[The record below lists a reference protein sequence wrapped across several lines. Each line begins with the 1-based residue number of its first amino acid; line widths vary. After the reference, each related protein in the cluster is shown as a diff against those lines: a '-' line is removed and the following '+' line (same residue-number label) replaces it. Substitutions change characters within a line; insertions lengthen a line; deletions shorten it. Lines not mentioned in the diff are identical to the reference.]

1 MSLSLSDAPGAAR
14 ETAILLRVESHRQ
27 VSSGVTELVLVA
39 EDGSQ
44 LPAWDPGSHIDV
56 QVRPGLVRQYSLCGD
71 PEDRSQWRI
80 AVLREPE
87 SRGGSIALCERF
99 RAGDVLTAAGPRN
112 HFPLHQSPRYLFIA
126 GGIGITPIIPMIAAA
141 HAAGA
146 DWRLVYGGR
155 SEASMAYRDEVGSF
169 DSERVLEW
177 PQDRRGLIE
186 LDRLLA
192 EPQPGTLIYC
202 CGPEPLI
209 AAVEA
214 KSAHWPHKSLQV
226 ERFAPRPLTEVAP
239 NTSFEI
245 ELVDSD
251 EVLVVPPD
259 MSILEVVEEAG
270 IYVLSNCEE
279 GTCGTCQTAVLEG
292 VPDHRDSVLD
302 DDERAA
308 NDTMMICVS
317 RALSA
322 RLVLDL

>member
-1 MSLSLSDAPGAAR
+1 MVGEATVS
-14 ETAILLRVESHRQ
+14 LRVESTTQ
-27 VSSGVTELVLVA
+27 VSVGVTELVLVA
-39 EDGSQ
+39 ADGSE
-44 LPAWDPGSHIDV
+44 LPSWAAGSHIDV
-56 QVRPGLVRQYSLCGD
+56 KIRPGLVRQYSLCSD
-71 PEDRSQWRI
+71 PGDRSRWRV
-80 AVLREPE
+80 AVLREPA
-87 SRGGSIALCERF
+87 SRGGSIVLCERV
-99 RAGDVLTAAGPRN
+99 RAGDVLTVTGPRN
-112 HFPLHQSPRYLFIA
+112 HFPLHESPRYLFIA
-126 GGIGITPIIPMIAAA
+126 GGIGITPIIPMIKAAQDA
-141 HAAGA
+141 RA

-155 SEASMAYRDEVGSF
+155 SEASMAYLDEVRRI
-169 DSERVLEW
+169 DPARVLEW
-177 PQDRRGLIE
+177 PQDLRGLIE
-186 LDRLLA
+186 LDQLLA

-214 KSAHWPHKSLQV
+214 RSAHWPHKTLQV
-226 ERFAPRPLTEVAP
+226 ERFAPRPLTDVPA

-259 MSILEVVEEAG
+259 RSILEVVDEAG
-270 IYVLSNCEE
+270 IFVLSNCEE

-302 DDERAA
+302 EDERAA

-317 RALSA
+317 RALSS